1 MTANYF
7 GFDFGLARIGVAVG
21 QRLTATASPL
31 ATLHS
36 RDEKPD
42 WDGITRLLDEWRPAA
57 LVVGLPYNA
66 DGSRQPLTERAERFA
81 RQLEGR
87 YGLPVHRVDERYS
100 SQQAGTILRRQ
111 RREGRPRIRKT
122 DIDAAAACII
132 LEAWLQEHP
141 TDADHE

>member
-1 MTANYF
+1 MTANYL

-21 QRLTATASPL
+21 QRITGTASPL

-42 WDGITRLLDEWRPAA
+42 WDGIARLLEEWRPAA

-66 DGSRQPLTERAERFA
+66 DGSRQPLTGRAERFA

-87 YGLPVHRVDERYS
+87 FALPVHHVDERYS
-100 SQQAGTILRRQ
+100 SRQASDSLRRR

-132 LEAWLQEHP
+132 LEAWLRERP
-141 TDADHE
+141 TDTNHE